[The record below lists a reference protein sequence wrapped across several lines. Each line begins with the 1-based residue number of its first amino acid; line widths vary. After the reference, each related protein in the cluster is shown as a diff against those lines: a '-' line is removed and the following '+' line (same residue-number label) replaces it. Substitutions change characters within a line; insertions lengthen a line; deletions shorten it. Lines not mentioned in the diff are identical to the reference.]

1 MSSESTAGLG
11 RWRAGRRTRTGPD
24 RNRVS
29 AQKWLGGTL
38 LTALL
43 LLTAGGL
50 IWVVWQLI
58 HPRDLTP
65 EFVSLFITRFKRPEI
80 PKIPQAG
87 ADRDMIRQATFL
99 DSIHS
104 AEKTDDGLIL
114 EVIQD
119 RLDRLRQKKPDDAVI
134 VYLSTHAV
142 VDGAGALQILAYD
155 SDPFTTKTLLPLKS
169 VLNALKQCPARKKLL
184 VLDVMP
190 DRGSLLELG
199 GTEDGVVDLIARA
212 LARPG
217 EPGKLDDP
225 HLAVLAAC
233 SPGEL
238 ALWSEPL
245 RQSVFGHFFVKG
257 LGDPEADTDQDHAVS
272 LQELSKYLTQR
283 VDGWARQHRA
293 LRQRPMLIGSTEF
306 FPLSSLNRRK
316 PKPPARFEK
325 TEQAGENETPAD
337 QSEASEDKPKGVE
350 KRKTEDKNQV
360 EKKSKASKGAEQDT
374 EKPATTG
381 PAYPPWLA
389 RGWEL
394 RDRWAV
400 GPEIAAAPRLFRQL
414 EANLLR
420 SEQDWRLGKAP
431 KGLET
436 ALDKAVSD
444 LAAKMEQDRREN
456 RPPERSVGQSLAFGK
471 NAEQPLVKALK
482 EILERERHPD
492 PVATADQQKAQRT
505 EMVGSFLKSLQDK
518 TSLDLAMAIVGAAR
532 GARLDAE
539 TVQLLDSIV
548 VGSILPRNVIELR
561 LLQQLAERARKVVRR
576 EDWDDELVKRI
587 WDTVVVAEKT
597 NNRPW
602 VFPWLRGLLDEAD
615 AMRHDAEVLLLPR
628 AMGYASAG
636 QIARSW
642 DRVARA
648 YAFIDDSQTRI
659 DEARSASLLARAT
672 LPAYV
677 PFLEASTSVERSGLW
692 LDAART
698 AQVLDDLLEKPDL
711 GVENTAPTRD
721 QLELLNSRLTEK
733 TQELRTQLGDLL
745 RPFRAESVQR
755 LIGRCKENLPESRLG
770 REIEAF
776 LKTPFLRASDRQELW
791 KAGLDLDRRLEE
803 LLDRDSGSS
812 AGAGASADR
821 LLAVRNLVGRRKEW
835 LLALLKMADP
845 KSTFKVLEPG
855 GIPSGKDARADQPK
869 EAEERTAG
877 EPLAQTWGD
886 LAQFTRTVHSR
897 ITDALRR
904 GEREAGPDR
913 PAWIAP
919 AFMLDEKRNPIG
931 QSRDRECLAAWTWL
945 AARYRHESQDLQGL
959 LDPPNTFFDSASL
972 ELPRQSE
979 IRPEPRLRL
988 SIPEQARTVR
998 RLSSRQPTA
1007 DVEVQLILD
1016 GTDAG
1021 TSEKVTIAAL
1031 EPADPRLQVSK
1042 PQPAALEMA
1051 PATSQQTLLHL
1062 EWDESKGSGPNAPP
1076 SGIIVQARLAGGQAF
1091 HLLVPIEIVPVNALP
1106 RLALRVDPAL
1116 AVELPFDP
1124 LRLRTLPD
1132 KQSVF
1137 VVVKNPS
1144 PVDRKVIVDVMAGDS
1159 VIASSSAKDK
1169 PPLEVKSGSTVAVSF
1184 GDPTGKP
1191 TDPLPEAPQNL
1202 SLHLRDAAGSQEY
1215 ERRDLR
1221 PVIASPLEYIEMVG
1235 AQFIPPRPGEMN
1247 RLEVT
1252 LRSLPQMTG
1261 PPCPIKLDI
1270 PADPELF
1277 PAFVEPPRG
1286 SLAGEVEPGG
1296 KLLKL
1301 FAEDI
1306 KLKPIARDEGKFSLS
1321 VDGIARALWYETRFV
1336 LEGQAQKVEPV
1347 RRGRVRF
1354 QPELSVKP
1362 DMPAKLMVRF
1372 KIDNAPP
1379 DATLAFRLG
1388 HFEREDFKDDIKDW
1402 NDRARQRH
1410 IGFDPRGKGGALLFE
1425 ASVGD
1430 WSKEFEVPGLRG
1442 RKFLYAY
1449 LRDARG
1455 REVLDSWGMELTLD
1469 DVPPRITHLE
1479 VPEEIDSTSPRLI
1492 ARATVKATE
1501 SKIKDVAFIVNV
1513 GGKGDFPKAE
1523 AENKTVAGKPSSG
1536 DQDTWEASLPV
1547 PKGASGKLV
1556 VTARATNGVGL
1567 TGFAHGE
1574 ITIREP
1580 APEPPQ
1586 AAAKPVEEKPA
1597 AIEGK
1602 VTENDVAQPGLTV
1615 YLIDPKAK
1623 EKENPY
1629 KGEKKTTPDGTYSFL
1644 DLKPGLYRVHC
1655 VKEATNRRATMD
1667 VTVASGKTVQQDLD
1681 LLLP

>member
-1 MSSESTAGLG
+1 MSADSTAGLG
-11 RWRAGRRTRTGPD
+11 RWRERRRTRTGPD

-29 AQKWLGGTL
+29 AKKWLGSTL
-38 LTALL
+38 LTALF

-50 IWVVWQLI
+50 IWIVWHLI
-58 HPRDLTP
+58 RPWELTP
-65 EFVSLFITRFKRPEI
+65 EFVSLFITRYKGPQI
-80 PKIPQAG
+80 PTIPQAW

-104 AEKTDDGLIL
+104 AEKTDDGLTL

-119 RLDRLRQKKPDDAVI
+119 RLDRLRQKKTDDAVI

-155 SDPFTTKTLLPLKS
+155 SDPFATKTLLPLKT
-169 VLNALKQCPARKKLL
+169 VLSALKQCPARKKLL

-190 DRGSLLELG
+190 DRGSPLELG
-199 GTEDGVVDLIARA
+199 GTEDGVADLISKE

-233 SPGEL
+233 SPGEV
-238 ALWSEPL
+238 ALWSEPF

-272 LQELSKYLTQR
+272 LQELSKYLTER

-293 LRQRPMLIGSTEF
+293 MRQRPMLIGSTEF

-316 PKPPARFEK
+316 PKPPARVEK
-325 TEQAGENETPAD
+325 TEQAGENETPTD
-337 QSEASEDKPKGVE
+337 QSKASEDKAKDLE
-350 KRKTEDKNQV
+350 KRKAEEKNQV

-394 RDRWAV
+394 RERWAV
-400 GPEIAAAPRLFRQL
+400 GPEIAEAPRLFRQL

-420 SEQDWRLGKAP
+420 SEQDWRLGKDP
-431 KGLET
+431 KSLET
-436 ALDKAVSD
+436 ALDRAVGA
-444 LAAKMEQDRREN
+444 LAAKMEQDRHEN

-492 PVATADQQKAQRT
+492 PVATADQRKAQRT
-505 EMVGSFLKSLQDK
+505 EMVGAFLKSLKDK
-518 TSLDLAMAIVGAAR
+518 TSLDLAMAIVEAAR
-532 GARLDAE
+532 VARLDAE

-561 LLQQLAERARKVVRR
+561 LLLQLAERARNVRR
-576 EDWDDELVKRI
+576 EDWDDELVKKI

-602 VFPWLRGLLDEAD
+602 AFPWLRGLLDEAD

-636 QIARSW
+636 QIARSL

-648 YAFIDDSQTRI
+648 YAFIDDSQTKI

-677 PFLEASTSVERSGLW
+677 PFLEASPSVERSGLW

-698 AQVLDDLLEKPDL
+698 AQALDDLLEKPDL
-711 GVENTAPTRD
+711 GVESTAPTRD

-770 REIEAF
+770 REIEAL
-776 LKTPFLRASDRQELW
+776 LKTPFLGASDRRELW
-791 KAGLDLDRRLEE
+791 KASLDLDRRLEE
-803 LLDRDSGSS
+803 LPDRDSGST
-812 AGAGASADR
+812 ADTGASADR
-821 LLAVRNLVGRRKEW
+821 ILAVSNLVGRRKER

-845 KSTFKVLEPG
+845 KSTIKGLEPG
-855 GIPSGKDARADQPK
+855 GVPSGKDARADQPK

-886 LAQFTRTVHSR
+886 LARFTRTVHSR
-897 ITDALRR
+897 ITDALQR
-904 GEREAGPDR
+904 GEREAGQDR

-919 AFMLDEKRNPIG
+919 AFILDEKHNPIRR
-931 QSRDRECLAAWTWL
+931 SRDRESLAAWTWL
-945 AARYRHESQDLQGL
+945 ASRYRHESRDLQGL
-959 LDPPNTFFDSASL
+959 LDPSDTFFDSASL
-972 ELPRQSE
+972 ECPRASE
-979 IRPEPRLRL
+979 LHQEPSLTL
-988 SIPEQARTVR
+988 SIPERASTDR

-1007 DVEVQLILD
+1007 DVEVQLILG

-1021 TSEKVTIAAL
+1021 TSEKVTMAAL
-1031 EPADPRLQVSK
+1031 EPDDPRLQVSK
-1042 PQPAALEMA
+1042 PQPAELEVS
-1051 PATSQQTLLHL
+1051 PATSKPTRLHL

-1076 SGIIVQARLAGGQAF
+1076 SGIIVQARLAGGRAF

-1116 AVELPFDP
+1116 AVDVPFDP

-1132 KQSVF
+1132 KQSFF

-1159 VIASSSAKDK
+1159 VIATSSEKDK
-1169 PPLEVKSGSTVAVSF
+1169 PPLEVKSSSTVAASF

-1191 TDPLPEAPQNL
+1191 TDPLQEAPQNL
-1202 SLHLRDAAGSQEY
+1202 SLRLRDAAGGQEY

-1221 PVIASPLEYIEMVG
+1221 PVIASPLEYIEMVK
-1235 AQFIPPRPGEMN
+1235 AQFIPPRPGEVN

-1277 PAFVEPPRG
+1277 PAFIEPPRG
-1286 SLAGEVEPGG
+1286 KLEGVVEPGG
-1296 KLLKL
+1296 KLLQL

-1306 KLKPIARDEGKFSLS
+1306 KLKPTARDEGKFSLS
-1321 VDGIARALWYETRFV
+1321 VDGMARALWYQTRFV

-1362 DMPAKLMVRF
+1362 DQPAKLMVRF
-1372 KIDNAPP
+1372 KIDSAPP
-1379 DATLAFRLG
+1379 DAILAFRLG
-1388 HFEREDFKDDIKDW
+1388 HFEREVFKADVKDW
-1402 NDRARQRH
+1402 DDRAQPRH

-1430 WSKEFEVPGLRG
+1430 WSKEFDVPGLRG
-1442 RKFLYAY
+1442 RKVLYAF

-1455 REVLDSWGMELTLD
+1455 REVLDKWGMELVLD
-1469 DVPPRITHLE
+1469 DVPPQITHVE
-1479 VPEEIDSTSPRLI
+1479 VPGEIDSTSPRFI

-1513 GGKGDFPKAE
+1513 STKGDFSKAE
-1523 AENKTVAGKPSSG
+1523 AENKTAPGKPSSG
-1536 DQDTWEASLPV
+1536 DPDTWEATLPV

-1567 TGFAHGE
+1567 TGFANGE

-1586 AAAKPVEEKPA
+1586 AAAKPAEEKPG

-1602 VTENDVAQPGLTV
+1602 VTENDVAQPRLMV

-1623 EKENPY
+1623 ETENPI
-1629 KGEKKTTPDGTYSFL
+1629 KGTAKTAANGTYSFP
-1644 DLKPGLYRVHC
+1644 DLKPGPYRVYC
-1655 VKEATNRRATMD
+1655 LKEATNRRDTRD
-1667 VTVASGKTVQQDLD
+1667 LTVGSGQTVKQDLE